1 MIREYRFTCR
11 DCAACAEPEDCVQ
24 CGELLEEML
33 LRLICVSG
41 VDVDMGTGRL
51 CIETD
56 GSDDNALAEVLED
69 AGVYKNTPEG
79 KTAFLK
85 FVDAVNEQ

>member
-1 MIREYRFTCR
+1 MIREYRFTCT

-56 GSDDNALAEVLED
+56 GSDEAALAEVLED
-69 AGVYKNTPEG
+69 AGIAIQWDSESMHEVERQEEK
-79 KTAFLK
+79 LW
-85 FVDAVNEQ
+85 

>member
-1 MIREYRFTCR
+1 MIREYRFTCT
-11 DCAACAEPEDCVQ
+11 DCAACAEPEDCIQ

-41 VDVDMGTGRL
+41 VDVDMGAGRL

-56 GSDDNALAEVLED
+56 GSDEAALAEVLED
-69 AGVYKNTPEG
+69 AGIAIQRDSGSERKEDRQEE
-79 KTAFLK
+79 K
-85 FVDAVNEQ
+85 QW